1 MVEGSFLQ
9 RLLRLSLLVGTAG
22 ATIAAAGSAALAA
35 DSVLNGETVKILAIG
50 DPAFQAMQKIHDQ
63 LEQQAGGKIDLR
75 VVDFDALH
83 QQTLLNFQNPV
94 SSYDIVAVE
103 ASQYGEYKDGLLDLA
118 PYIKKSGM
126 DGSDFQ
132 EPAWQ
137 GSQFGDAQYGIPLQ
151 PHSEI
156 LAYRKDLFDAAGLE
170 PPKTTDDLLA
180 DAKHFQDS
188 EPGLAGICWNAARGT
203 PLGQTFIFSMGD
215 NGQAPIDLTKT
226 ADGFDIQNIGP
237 KNMKPMVNSPA
248 GLAAAKYIDELMKVS
263 PPGILNMAWDERVR
277 VFNEGHCAM
286 LYVWSGRSATWS
298 LDPQSPVH
306 GKVAYV
312 PKPPAPG
319 HHPVSSLGGWF
330 LSIPKNIDPKRIPLA
345 WQTIQWLTSKDVL
358 TQLTENG
365 DCVAPRHSVAA
376 DPAVVA
382 RCPVILAMDKFSK
395 EGVFNGWERPPIAEL
410 QQIVDTTGTE
420 LHRMISG
427 QITPQ
432 EAVDNA
438 QTALD
443 RVMHEAGYY

>member
-1 MVEGSFLQ
+1 MVQGSFLR
-9 RLLRLSLLVGTAG
+9 RLSRLSLLVGMAG
-22 ATIAAAGSAALAA
+22 ASCAATTGAALAA

-63 LEQQAGGKIDLR
+63 LEQQAGGKIDMR
-75 VVDFDALH
+75 VIDFDALH

-103 ASQYGEYKDGLLDLA
+103 ASQYGEYKSGLLDLA

-132 EPAWQ
+132 APAWQ
-137 GSQFGDAQYGIPLQ
+137 GSQFGGKQYGIPLQ

-156 LAYRKDLFDAAGLE
+156 LAYRKDLFDAAGLQ
-170 PPKTTDDLLA
+170 PPKTTDELLA

-188 EPGLAGICWNAARGT
+188 QPGLAGICWNAARGT
-203 PLGQTFIFSMGD
+203 PLGQTFIFSMAD
-215 NGQAPIDLTKT
+215 FGQAPIDLTKT
-226 ADGFDIQNIGP
+226 KDGFDIQDIKP
-237 KNMKPMVNSPA
+237 ANMKPMANSPA
-248 GLAAAKYIDELMKVS
+248 GLDAAKFIDQLVKYS

-286 LYVWSGRSATWS
+286 LYVWSGRAATWS
-298 LDPQSPVH
+298 LDPNSPVH
-306 GKVAYV
+306 GKVGYV

-319 HHPVSSLGGWF
+319 HQPASSLGGWF
-330 LSIPKNIDPKRIPLA
+330 LSVPKNIDAKRIPLA
-345 WQTIQWLTSKDVL
+345 WRTIEWLTSKNVL
-358 TQLTENG
+358 TELTENG

-376 DPAVVA
+376 DPKVVA

-420 LHRMISG
+420 MHRMISG

-432 EAVDNA
+432 QAVDNA

-443 RVMHEAGYY
+443 RVMHQAGYY